1 MSKDKRPNIV
11 LIMVDDMGYSDLGCF
26 GAEKIKTPHIDQL
39 AEKGLKF
46 TQMYN
51 AARCCPTRA
60 SLLTG
65 LYPHQAGVGD
75 MVGDLGIGPEYQGYL
90 RDDCVTIAEVLKEA
104 GYTTL
109 MSGKW
114 HVGEEKPHW
123 PTDRGFDRYFGLIS
137 GAANYFDITKTKAEG
152 VTRQMAEDGESWE
165 PPEEG
170 FYMTEAITEKAV
182 DFLDNQAQ
190 KEEPFFLYVPYT
202 APHWPLHALPED
214 IEKYRGEFSQGW
226 DELRNKRY
234 QNLIEAGIIKD
245 KWQQA
250 PRDEKV
256 DPWEDVDNKEE
267 MAQKMAVYAAQMDRM
282 DQGVGKILTH
292 LEEVGQ
298 RDNTIVVFL
307 SDNGGCHEGGPYGFD
322 RRGNGLPPGGEDSY
336 MSYGR
341 SWANLSNTPF
351 RLFKHW
357 VHEGGISTPLIIS
370 WPQKI
375 EKSQLVDSV
384 AHVSDLTATFIDLA
398 EADYPVEYN
407 GKQITPLEGE
417 SFRPLLEGKGWERK
431 KPVFWEH
438 EGNCAV
444 RDGKWKLVS
453 RFEKQEWELY
463 NMAEDRTE
471 LNDLSSK
478 RPKITKKLKEKY
490 EIWKKRCGV
499 QERPLD

>member
-182 DFLDNQAQ
+182 DFLDSQAQ

-282 DQGVGKILTH
+282 DQGVGKILAH
-292 LEEVGQ
+292 LEKMGQ

-417 SFRPLLEGKGWERK
+417 SFRPLLEGKEWERK